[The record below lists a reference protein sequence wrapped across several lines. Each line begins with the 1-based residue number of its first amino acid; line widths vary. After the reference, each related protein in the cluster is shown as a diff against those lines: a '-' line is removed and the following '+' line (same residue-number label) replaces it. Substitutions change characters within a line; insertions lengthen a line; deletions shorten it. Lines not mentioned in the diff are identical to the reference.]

1 MKVGKPKSKRVPVR
15 LRHKI
20 QKASAA
26 KQRKN
31 RKEEKTNPT
40 WRSRLKKDPGIPN
53 LFPYKAKLLAEIE
66 ESKRRKEEEQMQKRE
81 VAKARREGRAVEAQV
96 SSTSQTIADE
106 DLLDEDELED
116 GGVSIDDDGDEEME
130 DDNKN
135 PMAALFASAQAMA
148 QNYDAAEED
157 DDSEELEDEEQEE
170 SAVTAPKKEAK
181 SSSKAL
187 PKRALEDPI
196 KAVTLLMTQMQAT
209 PDGVQTLLDHY
220 QVPPLVIASSDLT
233 TRTLVEV
240 ARKRGRLGRGG
251 VPNLHAAALIIL
263 SDLHEQRLR
272 LPAIQK
278 ATKKTA
284 KGEVSIVKTMAAPFR
299 LEGLWGDSVAEAAAQ
314 SEMAVDA

>member
-81 VAKARREGRAVEAQV
+81 IAKARREGRAVEAQA
-96 SSTSQTIADE
+96 SSTGQTIPNE
-106 DLLDEDELED
+106 DLLDEDDAED
-116 GGVSIDDDGDEEME
+116 GGVSVDSDGDEEMG
-130 DDNKN
+130 DDKN

-148 QNYDAAEED
+148 QNYTAAEQDDDSDEVDEDEEED
-157 DDSEELEDEEQEE
+157 DSVQ
-170 SAVTAPKKEAK
+170 APAKEAK
-181 SSSKAL
+181 TSSKVL

-196 KAVTLLMTQMQAT
+196 KAVTLLMTQMQVT

-220 QVPPLVIASSDLT
+220 QIPPLVTTASDIT

-272 LPAIQK
+272 LPAAQK
-278 ATKKTA
+278 AAKKTA

-299 LEGLWGDSVAEAAAQ
+299 LEGLWGDSVAEAAQ